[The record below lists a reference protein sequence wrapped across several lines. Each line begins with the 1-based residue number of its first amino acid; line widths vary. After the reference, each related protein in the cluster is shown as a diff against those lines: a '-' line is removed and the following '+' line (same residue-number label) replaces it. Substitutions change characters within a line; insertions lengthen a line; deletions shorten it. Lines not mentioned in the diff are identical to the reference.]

1 MNLEPEQLVKE
12 IKSRFDHATQ
22 KKLLREKYHSKMTF
36 AHRGGM
42 WKAGPELINIL
53 TASLTHGQ
61 QGLILPDLYGTPV
74 MVDYKELLTLA
85 QQRWQEQMT
94 AWHIEHEELAKQ
106 R

>member
-42 WKAGPELINIL
+42 WKAGPELNNMIF
-53 TASLTHGQ
+53 TCGRSGEVV
-61 QGLILPDLYGTPV
+61 LPDLYDNPIQINTA
-74 MVDYKELLTLA
+74 ELIALS
-85 QQRWQEQMT
+85 QERWNEQMT